1 MTSEQYYA
9 QALSD
14 LSVIRQSQ
22 LDAAENIGH
31 LSASVARIEERGIWQ
46 ERRIGALEVWQQKTT
61 DEAAD
66 TGQHDIIELKRQLSD
81 RDKQKVDRR
90 RHYIRLVAAAIV
102 GATVTAIAA
111 AVSALGGC
119 SL

>member
-46 ERRIGALEVWQQKTT
+46 ERRIGALEVWQQKTA

-66 TGQHDIIELKRQLSD
+66 TGQHDITELKRQLSD
-81 RDKQKVDRR
+81 RDKAKAGRR
-90 RHYIRLVAAAIV
+90 LKLIMYAAGVAAPV
-102 GATVTAIAA
+102 LSAIATA
-111 AVSALGGC
+111 WLLGGC
-119 SL
+119 S